1 MDSRRRAAGL
11 VLLAAVV
18 TGGAGLALGAGAPA
32 REHPRPVTRP
42 VTASTEAA
50 ALRMLHRWDRS
61 RAEAW
66 AAGDRAALA
75 ALYAPGSAAGR
86 VDGAKLRG
94 YLGRGLRVQ
103 NLATQL
109 VELRVLRRTPRR
121 LVLEVTERLAGGR
134 AVGRGV
140 RVPLPRGQ
148 PARHR
153 IGWLRTG
160 GSWRVAWV
168 RRG

>member
-1 MDSRRRAAGL
+1 M

-18 TGGAGLALGAGAPA
+18 TGGAGLTLGAGEPA
-32 REHPRPVTRP
+32 QEHPRPEARV
-42 VTASTEAA
+42 VTAAPEPVAVR
-50 ALRMLHRWDRS
+50 LLHRWDRS

-66 AAGDRAALA
+66 AAGDRSALA

-86 VDGAKLRG
+86 ADRAMLRR
-94 YLGRGLRVQ
+94 YLRRGLRVED
-103 NLATQL
+103 LATQL

-121 LVLEVTERLAGGR
+121 LVLEVTERLARGR

-140 RVPLPRGQ
+140 RVPLPRRQ
-148 PARHR
+148 PARRR